1 LGRIDTR
8 AVGLDAGLALVR
20 FLTGREDLHYGL
32 WVPGQ
37 PVCAAELGRAQAA
50 YTEKLF
56 DLLPPAPARILDI
69 GGGAGETARK
79 LLALGHTVAIVIP
92 SAVLADRCRANAPGA
107 AVHEMRFEAF
117 ETAAR
122 FDVCLFSESF
132 QYIAPEI
139 ALDRAAA
146 LLAPGGRIVIAD
158 CFRTPEWTTARKAG
172 PVVGGGHLLA
182 RFDAALADRPALHQT
197 HREDITEAV
206 APSVEIEQAFFNTG
220 RVGQPLGPPA
230 ALDPAPRH
238 RAQAAGPAGAAAVRK
253 PPHRP
258 GVPPAQPLSD
268 AGADAGRPGR
278 RDGGRERLTFRGQ
291 DRRPARP
298 GLGQQPVQRMAGTGR
313 VGMQLHQRAAMRG
326 EAEIGRG
333 NRFMLHHSAASA
345 PRNAPDWRAQNAA

>member
-79 LLALGHTVAIVIP
+79 LLALGHTVEIVIP

-172 PVVGGGHLLA
+172 PVVGGGHLLP

-206 APSVEIEQAFFNTG
+206 APSVEIEQAFFNT
-220 RVGQPLGPPA
+220 LGL
-230 ALDPAPRH
+230 ALRRADGEFARARPRQRALLH
-238 RAQAAGPAGAAAVRK
+238 WILRRAIGPRRRARLAQRLFESRRTAQAFRLHNRYLMLVLTPAGPGGAT
-253 PPHRP
+253 
-258 GVPPAQPLSD
+258 
-268 AGADAGRPGR
+268 AD
-278 RDGGRERLTFRGQ
+278 
-291 DRRPARP
+291 
-298 GLGQQPVQRMAGTGR
+298 
-313 VGMQLHQRAAMRG
+313 
-326 EAEIGRG
+326 G
-333 NRFMLHHSAASA
+333 NA
-345 PRNAPDWRAQNAA
+345 